1 MADLVEEVDVDFL
14 KAVDGAELVEL
25 VMDFVEDKRL
35 VVVGGVV
42 ADDVVNGVGRKE
54 VHNLD
59 PILEIWILI
68 AISHI

>member
-1 MADLVEEVDVDFL
+1 ME
-14 KAVDGAELVEL
+14 AVDGAELVKL

-42 ADDVVNGVGRKE
+42 ADDVVNGVGREE

-59 PILEIWILI
+59 PILEIWNHNCYFSYQSERR
-68 AISHI
+68 ARQS